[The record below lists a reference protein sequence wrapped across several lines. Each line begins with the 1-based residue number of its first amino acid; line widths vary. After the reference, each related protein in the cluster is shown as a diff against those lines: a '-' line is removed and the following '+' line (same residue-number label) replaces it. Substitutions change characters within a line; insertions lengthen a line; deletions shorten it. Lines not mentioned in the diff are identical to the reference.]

1 MQKAYFDSPI
11 GVLEIC
17 GDESGVCELNFVC
30 EFICTEVT
38 DANLKLCLSELE
50 SYFKGELK
58 TFKTRLNI
66 GGTAFQRCIY
76 ENLQKIAYG
85 QRVTYARLAAM
96 TGRPKAFRAAGSA
109 NAKNRIPVIVP
120 CHRVVASNGLGGYSG
135 GKGLATK
142 IWLLEHEAKF
152 KDKA

>member
-17 GDESGVCELNFVC
+17 GDESGVCELNFVR

-96 TGRPKAFRAAGSA
+96 AGRPKATLVTTFAVFLPTPGNFSS
-109 NAKNRIPVIVP
+109 V
-120 CHRVVASNGLGGYSG
+120 S
-135 GKGLATK
+135 
-142 IWLLEHEAKF
+142 
-152 KDKA
+152 